1 MNTLSYVIIAIGIFV
16 LGSTFFETK
25 KQHSEIKD
33 MAKLHKCKELT
44 YYSKPIGI
52 LALMILPC
60 LICAYSGFASS
71 NETMLNLGILL
82 SFLFLSETYRS
93 YFVLRIYYNDE
104 GVIANDQFLRIKS
117 VKTYYQNS
125 KLPFSKWTFM
135 TYRNDKIIIVAKLA
149 KFITEHY
156 AQELPVKK
164 QVAK

>member
-16 LGSTFFETK
+16 LVSTFFETK
-25 KQHSEIKD
+25 KQSKETSD
-33 MAKLHKCKELT
+33 LAKLHKCKEIA
-44 YYSKPIGI
+44 YYSKPIAV

-60 LICAYSGFASS
+60 LICAYSGFSS
-71 NETMLNLGILL
+71 GNETMLNLGILL

-117 VKTYYQNS
+117 IKTYYQNS
-125 KLPFSKWTFM
+125 KVPFSKWTFM
-135 TYRNDKIIIVAKLA
+135 TFRGDKMIVVSKLG

-156 AQELPVKK
+156 SDVLIAKK
-164 QVAK
+164 